1 MLRDFRPENLWL
13 LTHWEYLELLG
24 LVRARPRRP
33 APARRPIDLLI
44 KRMIDIAGAALGLVM
59 LSPILLVIA
68 ILVRLVLGRPILF
81 RHRRPGLKGKVFT
94 LVKFRTMHPG
104 KEPDAQRTPALGR
117 LLRSTSLDEIP
128 QLWNVLVGDMS
139 LVGPRPLL
147 VQYLSKYSRRQ
158 ARRHE
163 VRPGMTG
170 WVQVNGRN
178 SLEWDR
184 KFEMDVW
191 YVDNG
196 SLLLDLKILL
206 KTVWRV
212 LGRKGITGPGGQTP
226 VFRGGD
232 RAGETVAVSLER
244 SAHG

>member
-1 MLRDFRPENLWL
+1 
-13 LTHWEYLELLG
+13 
-24 LVRARPRRP
+24 V
-33 APARRPIDLLI
+33 IDV
-44 KRMIDIAGAALGLVM
+44 AGAALGLVL
-59 LSPILLVIA
+59 LSPVLLLIA
-68 ILVRLVLGRPILF
+68 ILVRLALGRPILF
-81 RHRRPGLKGKVFT
+81 RHRRPGLKGRIFT
-94 LVKFRTMHPG
+94 LVKFRTMRPG
-104 KEPDAQRTPALGR
+104 KEPDAERTPFIGR
-117 LLRSTSLDEIP
+117 LLRTTSLDEIP

-147 VQYLSKYSRRQ
+147 VQYLSRYSPRQ
-158 ARRHE
+158 ARRHD

-178 SLEWDR
+178 SLDWDR
-184 KFEMDVW
+184 KFELDVW

-196 SLLLDLKILL
+196 SLLVDLKILL

-226 VFRGGD
+226 VFRDGD

-244 SAHG
+244 SMHG